1 MPPFRIR
8 PAHASD
14 ADAAA
19 ALMCASIAT
28 LCAADH
34 GGDAAAIERWC
45 ANKTPRTVAGWIAN
59 PQTLFL
65 VAENTAL
72 LGVAA
77 ADRACAEIL
86 LNYVAPEARFRGASS
101 ALLATLEHALSAHG
115 HREAHL
121 ESTRTA
127 HRFYRARGW
136 SDAGPPTSTFGS
148 AGQPMAKRLAA
159 LPGAPSLPN
168 DYGL

>member
-34 GGDAAAIERWC
+34 GGDAAAIER
-45 ANKTPRTVAGWIAN
+45 
-59 PQTLFL
+59 TLFL

-77 ADRACAEIL
+77 ADRAGAEIL
-86 LNYVAPEARFRGASS
+86 LNYVAPEPRFRGASS

-115 HREAHL
+115 HCEAHL
-121 ESTRTA
+121 KSTRTA

-168 DYGL
+168 HYGL